1 MGGLSR
7 LLVLGTRPRLLTN
20 VLDYALTGDAQEHG
34 RGFASMNVF
43 GSALPGDALK
53 NVLDSSLLGDASVNK
68 RVGLFA
74 AR

>member
-1 MGGLSR
+1 MLM
-7 LLVLGTRPRLLTN
+7 N
-20 VLDYALTGDAQEHG
+20 VLDSALTGDEQEHG
-34 RGFASMNVF
+34 RGCALMNVF

-53 NVLDSSLLGDASVNK
+53 NVLDSSLLGDASVNI